1 MITASHYYFNW
12 PRKLAFCKLSALLV
26 STLLM
31 SACSESLWNNPYEET
46 LDQGKTLYS
55 SFSERPKHLDPA
67 KSYSANE
74 YAFIAQV
81 YEPPFQYHY
90 LKRPYEL
97 IPATATAMPELQ
109 YFDMHGVELDNSEG
123 ADYSVYTI
131 RLQPGINYQPHPA
144 FAKDTAGKFTY
155 HDLNADSLQ
164 GINTLADF
172 ERTGTRQLTAR
183 DYVLQIK
190 RLADPKLHSPVAGIF
205 ANYIEGFAE
214 YSKQLKQLRKQGEE
228 VDLNK
233 LSMAGLTVVDEL
245 TYSIRVKGVYPQ
257 FIYWMSMPFFAPM
270 PWEAL
275 AFYEQEGMDD
285 RNINLDWYPIGTGP
299 FMLVENNP
307 NLRMVLERNPNF
319 RTEYYPQEG
328 MQEDVATGLLTDA
341 GKPLP
346 FLDKAV
352 YSLEKETIPYWNKFL
367 QGYYDNSGISSDS
380 FDQAVQMTG
389 GELSLTPQMQEQG
402 ISLTTSVSSSVF
414 YIGFNMRDS
423 VIGGLSERAKKLR
436 QAISIAI
443 DYEEYISIF
452 LNGRGSA
459 AQGPIAPGIFG
470 YREGQA
476 GINSTVYQ
484 WKNDKPQRRHL
495 SEAKQLLVEAGYAN
509 GIDQKTGQALILNFD
524 TVGSGPDSKA
534 NLQWMVKQYAKL
546 GIQLLIRNT
555 DYNRFQDK
563 MKKGAAQIFQWGWN
577 ADYPDPENFMFLLY
591 GPNNKVDAQ
600 GENAANYQNPA
611 FDQLFDEMKSMP
623 NNPQRLAVIDKMNA
637 IVREDAPWVFG
648 FNRKSFT
655 LHHGWYKN
663 AKPNVMANNTLKY
676 KKIDSGQRASLRKEW
691 NQAVLWPVVLL
702 VLLVCISIVPAYI
715 SYRRKEQKAAL

>member
-1 MITASHYYFNW
+1 MITASHYHFNW

-109 YFDMHGVELDNSEG
+109 YFDMHGVELGNSEG

-172 ERTGTRQLTAR
+172 ERSGTRQLTAQ

-228 VDLNK
+228 IDLNK

-245 TYSIRVKGVYPQ
+245 TYSIRVKGLYPQ

-275 AFYEQEGMDD
+275 AFYEQDGMDD

-676 KKIDSGQRASLRKEW
+676 KRIDSGQRASLRKEW

>member
-1 MITASHYYFNW
+1 MITASHYHFNW

-109 YFDMHGVELDNSEG
+109 YFDMHGVELGNSEG

-172 ERTGTRQLTAR
+172 ERSGTRQLTAQ

-228 VDLNK
+228 IDLNK

-245 TYSIRVKGVYPQ
+245 TYSIRVKGLYPQ

-275 AFYEQEGMDD
+275 AFYEQDGMDD

-676 KKIDSGQRASLRKEW
+676 KRIDSGKRASLRKEW

>member
-676 KKIDSGQRASLRKEW
+676 KRIDSGQRASLRKEW

>member
-1 MITASHYYFNW
+1 MITASHYHFNW
-12 PRKLAFCKLSALLV
+12 PRKLAFCKLSALLM

-109 YFDMHGVELDNSEG
+109 YFDMHGVELGNSEG

-172 ERTGTRQLTAR
+172 ERSGTRQLTAQ

-228 VDLNK
+228 IDLNK

-245 TYSIRVKGVYPQ
+245 TYSIRVKGLYPQ

-275 AFYEQEGMDD
+275 AFYEQDGMDD

-676 KKIDSGQRASLRKEW
+676 KRIDSGQRASLRKEW